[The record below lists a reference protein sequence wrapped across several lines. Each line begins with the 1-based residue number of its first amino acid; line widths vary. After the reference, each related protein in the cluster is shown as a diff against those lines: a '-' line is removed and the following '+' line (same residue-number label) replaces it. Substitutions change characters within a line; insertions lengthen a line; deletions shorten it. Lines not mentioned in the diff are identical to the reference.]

1 MKRNSGLTAT
11 EGLVALV
18 VGIGVLFV
26 LTGGGQICL
35 TSSIRKGQMTQTISN
50 MKQLQLATHSM
61 ALDGQITKD
70 TALGWPGDSSGS
82 FSNWV
87 QNVAPAYLTT
97 RDLIKLLSAPGFVL
111 PTNSLPTRNTNA
123 ALLYAVKE
131 ISGSNTVLF
140 TTANFTN
147 TGRGGLA
154 PLAKSRPYGTEGF
167 VVMRKD
173 GHGDILKIS
182 SAGNAN
188 KVGAFAP
195 LCQ

>member
-1 MKRNSGLTAT
+1 LPEA
-11 EGLVALV
+11 LVALV
-18 VGIGVLFV
+18 VASVVLFV
-26 LTGGGQICL
+26 LTGGGNITW
-35 TSSIRKGQMTQTISN
+35 TSALKKGQMTQTLSN
-50 MKQLQLATHSM
+50 MKQLQLATQSM

-70 TALGWPGDSSGS
+70 TNLGWPGDQGGS

-87 QNVAPAYLTT
+87 QNVAPGYLTT
-97 RDLIKLLSAPGFVL
+97 RDLIKLLSAPGFVS
-111 PTNSLPTRNTNA
+111 PTNPLPAGNTNA
-123 ALLYAVKE
+123 VLLYAVRE

-173 GHGDILKIS
+173 GRGDILKIS
-182 SAGNAN
+182 SAGNTN